1 MVDTMGDTMV
11 DTMVGTM
18 GDTMVDTMFDTMV
31 DSMGD
36 PVPVWPVAGCVAV
49 MPARQQALPGPTSGP
64 GMQL

>member
-18 GDTMVDTMFDTMV
+18 GDTMV
-31 DSMGD
+31 D